1 MKQKS
6 VLLLTFYSHDPLINL
21 VESYWKISYSQSM
34 QIFTRGVQM
43 HTLRLS

>member
-1 MKQKS
+1 MKQKI

-21 VESYWKISYSQSM
+21 VESYWKISYSQEQM

-43 HTLRLS
+43 HTLR